1 MAAPAAAPVL
11 TSALENTR
19 CYEPTINEDNR
30 TMSFPFRYLLCLNVA
45 LFSGIVLADQATLSN
60 GDRITGTL
68 IEQTMDTLVMET
80 AYAGKITIKRSEI
93 ITLSTDQP
101 LRLKLQD
108 GRQLDGIL
116 RTDQQAGLN
125 VETVDGQQVPLGGL
139 EAIAAIGAIPS
150 DKPAEYEWRGNVVLS
165 GEARSG
171 NTDTDKLNMS
181 TRVVAEKKKDNR
193 FTIGAMLAREHVD
206 DRLTKEQ
213 YRLDGKYDHFFHDR
227 WYGFLATSFEQDPF
241 RDIDLRSVFSAGSGY
256 QFFDSDELRLSLEA
270 GLSYTDTRF
279 DVDQDD
285 NYAGFNW
292 GLNWEQS
299 LLGDKLKFFHR
310 HRGNQGL
317 DTTDN
322 LIINAQTGVKFPIA
336 AGLSA
341 SAEYDLDWDRSP
353 PDNTKST
360 DHTYLLG
367 VAYDW

>member
-1 MAAPAAAPVL
+1 
-11 TSALENTR
+11 
-19 CYEPTINEDNR
+19 
-30 TMSFPFRYLLCLNVA
+30 MSFPFRYLLCLTTG
-45 LFSGIVLADQATLSN
+45 LFSILSLADQVTLSN

-68 IEQTMDTLVMET
+68 IEQTTDQLVIDT
-80 AYAGKITIKRSEI
+80 AYAGKIKIKRSEI
-93 ITLSTDQP
+93 INLSTDHP
-101 LRLKLQD
+101 LRVQLHD
-108 GRQLDGIL
+108 GRQLDGVLKAEQPASL
-116 RTDQQAGLN
+116 RI
-125 VETVDGQQVPLGGL
+125 ETLDGQRIPLGGL
-139 EAIAAIGAIPS
+139 DTIAVIGAIPS
-150 DKPAEYEWRGNVVLS
+150 DKPAEYEWRGNIVLS

-171 NTDTDKLNMS
+171 NTDTDKLNLS

-193 FTIGAMLAREHVD
+193 FTVSAILAREHVD

-270 GLSYTDTRF
+270 GFSYTDTRF
-279 DVDQDD
+279 IVDQDD
-285 NYAGFNW
+285 DYAGFNW

-299 LLGDKLKFFHR
+299 LPGDKLKFFHR

-317 DTTDN
+317 DSTDN
-322 LIINAQTGVKFPIA
+322 LIIKAQTGVKFPIA

-353 PDNTKST
+353 PDNTRST

>member
-1 MAAPAAAPVL
+1 MNSP
-11 TSALENTR
+11 
-19 CYEPTINEDNR
+19 Y
-30 TMSFPFRYLLCLNVA
+30 RYLLCLA
-45 LFSGIVLADQATLSN
+45 IGLFSSISLADLVTLSN

-68 IEQTMDTLVMET
+68 IEQTMDQLVMDT
-80 AYAGKITIKRSEI
+80 AYAGKVTIKRSEI
-93 ITLSTDQP
+93 THLSTDQP
-101 LRLKLQD
+101 LRLTLQD
-108 GRQLDGIL
+108 GRQLDGML
-116 RTDQQAGLN
+116 QTDPQAGLN
-125 VETVDGQQVPLGGL
+125 IQTVDGQHIPLGGL
-139 EAIAAIGAIPS
+139 EVIAAIGAIPS
-150 DKPAEYEWRGNVVLS
+150 DKPAEYQWRGNIVLS

-181 TRVVAEKKKDNR
+181 TRVVAEKKKDKR
-193 FTIGAMLAREHVD
+193 FTAGAMLAREHAD
-206 DRLTKEQ
+206 GRLTKEQ
-213 YRLDGKYDHFFHDR
+213 YRLDGKYDHFFHER

-279 DVDQDD
+279 DVVRDD

-299 LLGDKLKFFHR
+299 LLEDKLKFFHR

-317 DTTDN
+317 DTADN

-341 SAEYDLDWDRSP
+341 SAEYDLEWDRSP
-353 PDNTKST
+353 PDNTRST